1 MAWSVKEARARYKQ
15 RVCTRCADPR
25 RPLRGCAQ
33 VIETDLEWRQSQFKV
48 DNLRAD
54 YGKLNKEVAA
64 KKKAKEDAEDLIAKA
79 KNLDAEIKVPH
90 VGVLP
95 NHHLNSMVRARL
107 RRARRL
113 EAFGLE
119 HDGSACASGRKA
131 RDIRVDRL
139 QASAIDFAPHAHP
152 RLSQAAEVECD
163 EVAKKRDEMLKG
175 IGNLVPDSVPC
186 SDDEGK
192 NTPACGVWLR
202 PHVCACD
209 AHVHKQT

>member
-1 MAWSVKEARARYKQ
+1 M
-15 RVCTRCADPR
+15 CTRCADPC

-95 NHHLNSMVRARL
+95 KHHLNSVVRVRL

-113 EAFGLE
+113 
-119 HDGSACASGRKA
+119 
-131 RDIRVDRL
+131 VDLTR
-139 QASAIDFAPHAHP
+139 
-152 RLSQAAEVECD
+152 
-163 EVAKKRDEMLKG
+163 
-175 IGNLVPDSVPC
+175 
-186 SDDEGK
+186 
-192 NTPACGVWLR
+192 W
-202 PHVCACD
+202 
-209 AHVHKQT
+209 